1 MTELFTRHG
10 TGPFTGQFTANEKGQ
25 RVFREQR
32 PCSRCGG
39 AGGSDKWAHTGWT
52 CFDCGGNGR
61 GKIATVRL
69 FTAEEITKLNAAQ
82 EKRNATK
89 AAKLAA
95 KAAEAK
101 AAAEARAAD
110 FEAIHGALMAKAEAF
125 AERSEFIKDVTAKAR
140 ARNELSEK
148 QAEALANTI
157 AKIEASDRQ
166 KAASGFVGTVGKR
179 ITVTVTAERVV
190 SFETQFGVLRI
201 ATMRDTAGNAIVAK
215 GKFVPPTAN
224 FNRET
229 ERWEITAEP
238 FTIKGT
244 VKEHGSFRDERQ
256 TVLQRVAVVETKAV
270 PA

>member
-10 TGPFTGQFTANEKGQ
+10 TAPFTGKVFTNEKDQ
-25 RVFREQR
+25 PVFTEQR

-61 GKIATVRL
+61 GKVVTVRL
-69 FTAEEITKLNAAQ
+69 FTAEEITKFNAAQ
-82 EKRNATK
+82 DKRNATK

-101 AAAEARAAD
+101 TEADARAAD
-110 FEAIHGALMAKAEAF
+110 FEAVHGVLMAKAEAF
-125 AERSEFIKDVTAKAR
+125 AERSEFVKDVTAKAR
-140 ARNELSEK
+140 ARNELTEK
-148 QAEALANTI
+148 QAAALANTI
-157 AKIEASDRQ
+157 AKIEASDRK
-166 KAASGFVGTVGKR
+166 KAASDFVGTVGER
-179 ITVTVTAERVV
+179 ITLTVTAENVV
-190 SFETQFGVLRI
+190 TFDTAFGLLRI
-201 ATMRDTAGNAIVAK
+201 ATMRDTAGNTIVAK
-215 GKFVPPTAN
+215 GKFVPPTAT